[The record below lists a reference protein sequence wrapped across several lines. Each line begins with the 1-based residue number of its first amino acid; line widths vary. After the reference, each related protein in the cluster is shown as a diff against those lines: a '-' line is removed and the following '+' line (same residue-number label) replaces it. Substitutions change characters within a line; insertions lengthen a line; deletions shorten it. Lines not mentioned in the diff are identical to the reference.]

1 MGKNFW
7 HNKKNANGNRQC
19 LYLQITWS
27 YLLWAASRHP
37 WCDAKNKSEQEE
49 GEFIAD
55 YKIGFVYNMAEWK
68 LSINNNRISSAS
80 SSDDEEFPAPPSE
93 PIIITSKSRTSISEV
108 ALFFCWP
115 SFRRLDLW
123 SFSLFLLFLL
133 ALLCKLVLT
142 SFLFSFD
149 FS

>member
-1 MGKNFW
+1 MTDHEWAKIFDII
-7 HNKKNANGNRQC
+7 KKTQMETVNVYIYR
-19 LYLQITWS
+19 
-27 YLLWAASRHP
+27 SRDLIYYEQLAGIH
-37 WCDAKNKSEQEE
+37 DAKNKSEQEE

-108 ALFFCWP
+108 SLFFC
-115 SFRRLDLW
+115 
-123 SFSLFLLFLL
+123 
-133 ALLCKLVLT
+133 
-142 SFLFSFD
+142 
-149 FS
+149 